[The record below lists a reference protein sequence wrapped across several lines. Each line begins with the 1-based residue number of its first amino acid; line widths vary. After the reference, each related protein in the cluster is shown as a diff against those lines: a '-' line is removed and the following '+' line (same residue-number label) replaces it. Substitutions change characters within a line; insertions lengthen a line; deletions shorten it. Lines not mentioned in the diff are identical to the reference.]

1 MLRYFDSRVRRRI
14 APFVLIAGVLL
25 LGHTAKEE
33 IPRTQE
39 VLYLLTD
46 DQQKA
51 ESLRV
56 SYAQDGET
64 VIDIALRFA
73 AAAPPQ
79 VAHSPS
85 LKPGTYDV
93 TIELAGRAFPGQV
106 LSRTLTVPTEPRA
119 RIRLEEA
126 FAR

>member
-1 MLRYFDSRVRRRI
+1 MLRYFDSKVRRRI
-14 APFVLIAGVLL
+14 APIVLIAGLL
-25 LGHTAKEE
+25 FVGHTANEE

-39 VLYLLTD
+39 VSYVLSD
-46 DQQKA
+46 EQRKA

-56 SYAQDGET
+56 SYAQAGET

-73 AAAPPQ
+73 PSAPG
-79 VAHSPS
+79 VVSHSPS
-85 LKPGTYDV
+85 LRPGQYDV
-93 TIELAGRAFPGQV
+93 TIELTGRAFPGQV

-126 FAR
+126 YAR